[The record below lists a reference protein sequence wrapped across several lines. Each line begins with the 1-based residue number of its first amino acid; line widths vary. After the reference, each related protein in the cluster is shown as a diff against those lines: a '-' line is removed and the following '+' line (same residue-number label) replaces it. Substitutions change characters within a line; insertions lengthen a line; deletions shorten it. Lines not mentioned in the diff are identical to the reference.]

1 VVFSLRGVESG
12 VRIVMAL
19 VATARGKAYKLNK
32 SYISGHVFLISRVKI
47 GQPDMPYIADFI
59 AFDYP

>member
-1 VVFSLRGVESG
+1 M
-12 VRIVMAL
+12 RIVMAL